1 MSFVSLFEIGEIL
14 IQLFYVVWEKKSKK
28 STKKS
33 HSQCDSNQDSMD
45 LEAFLKENSTSTN
58 PTEFRGKICVA
69 VSDLLFRIKQLE
81 AEKSAKSTMYDAE

>member
-14 IQLFYVVWEKKSKK
+14 IELFYVVWEKKSKK

-45 LEAFLKENSTSTN
+45 LEAFLKENSTSTQ
-58 PTEFRGKICVA
+58 PTEFRCKICVA
-69 VSDLLFRIKQLE
+69 VSDLLFRIKKLE
-81 AEKSAKSTMYDAE
+81 A

>member
-1 MSFVSLFEIGEIL
+1 MSLFEIGEIL

-81 AEKSAKSTMYDAE
+81 AEMSAKSTMYDAE

>member
-1 MSFVSLFEIGEIL
+1 MVR
-14 IQLFYVVWEKKSKK
+14 EKKSKK
-28 STKKS
+28 NTKKS

-69 VSDLLFRIKQLE
+69 VSDLLFRIKKLE
-81 AEKSAKSTMYDAE
+81 AENQPCMTLNKAKQQPKIKTF